1 MSRVV
6 FHGGQ
11 VFDATGVSPDP
22 PRSADVVVEDGRIVE
37 VGPGLDGD
45 DGVDCSGKTLIPGLF
60 DCHTH
65 VMVSH
70 FDLWEMVHT
79 PFSLQFFE
87 AKVNLEATLAAGIT
101 TVRDA
106 GGADLGVKTAVERG
120 FVNGPRMQISI
131 TMLSQTGGHGD
142 KWMVCGGGLP
152 TPFGLSHPGK
162 PSGLVD
168 GPEEMRKKVRELIR
182 AGADVIKVATS
193 GGVLSP
199 RDDPRHGHFR
209 HDELAVLV
217 GETNAA
223 GIFVMAHSQATEGIK
238 SSIRAGIR
246 SIEHGIYLDDEAI
259 ELMLEWGTFLVPTLM
274 APMGVVE
281 LAAAGAMVSAS
292 SLRKAEMVMATP
304 RRLDPRPRSTPGE
317 GGHGHRLRRHP
328 PRQQPPRLALM
339 VEHGMTPAGALVAA
353 SRTAADLMG
362 VSDELGTIEPGKR
375 ADLVVVD
382 GDPLE
387 VDSSRPDRVGLEGR
401 PARRLQGVGAI
412 LDALSTAM
420 RCSVRRVRGSGRR
433 VVQRRP
439 QPGGG
444 LDELLDHVEHDLGG
458 RLHLVHLPDDLADE
472 VVHELL
478 GAGAFGVRRPL
489 AMRPWASA
497 MSIPCSGIGQR
508 VGVVRV
514 VPLVGPRR
522 AQLAGRL
529 AGGAR
534 GCARCPTTSP
544 RRNFSFTTGWVS
556 ASSVVSHTDPHH
568 TPWAPSAIA
577 AAIWRPVAMPPAA
590 STGVGA
596 TASTTSGTS
605 TIVAISPVWP
615 PAS

>member
-1 MSRVV
+1 MPRLV

-22 PRSADVVVEDGRIVE
+22 PRPADVVVEDGRIVE

-45 DGVDCSGKTLIPGLF
+45 DGIDCSGKSLIPGLF

-70 FDLWEMVHT
+70 FDLWEMAHT

-120 FVNGPRMQISI
+120 LVNGPRMQISI

-142 KWMVCGGGLP
+142 KWMVCGGALP
-152 TPFGLSHPGK
+152 TPFGLAHPGK

-246 SIEHGIYLDDEAI
+246 SIEHGIYLDEEAI
-259 ELMLEWGTFLVPTLM
+259 DLMLEWGTFLVPTLM
-274 APMGVVE
+274 APLGVVE
-281 LAAAGAMVSAS
+281 MAAAGALVSEA
-292 SLRKAEMVMATP
+292 SLRKAEMVMEHHDASISAAIAAGVKVAMGTDSGVTP
-304 RRLDPRPRSTPGE
+304 
-317 GGHGHRLRRHP
+317 HGNNLRE
-328 PRQQPPRLALM
+328 LALM
-339 VEHGMTPAGALVAA
+339 VERGMSPTGALVATT
-353 SRTAADLMG
+353 RTAADLMG
-362 VSDELGTIEPGKR
+362 VADELGTLEPGKR
-375 ADLVVVD
+375 ADVVVVD

-387 VDSSRPDRVGLEGR
+387 VDKLPDR
-401 PARRLQGVGAI
+401 I
-412 LDALSTAM
+412 D
-420 RCSVRRVRGSGRR
+420 SVWK
-433 VVQRRP
+433 
-439 QPGGG
+439 
-444 LDELLDHVEHDLGG
+444 DG
-458 RLHLVHLPDDLADE
+458 RL
-472 VVHELL
+472 
-478 GAGAFGVRRPL
+478 
-489 AMRPWASA
+489 
-497 MSIPCSGIGQR
+497 
-508 VGVVRV
+508 
-514 VPLVGPRR
+514 
-522 AQLAGRL
+522 
-529 AGGAR
+529 
-534 GCARCPTTSP
+534 
-544 RRNFSFTTGWVS
+544 
-556 ASSVVSHTDPHH
+556 VVSK
-568 TPWAPSAIA
+568 S
-577 AAIWRPVAMPPAA
+577 
-590 STGVGA
+590 
-596 TASTTSGTS
+596 
-605 TIVAISPVWP
+605 
-615 PAS
+615 